1 MHSVTKINKYFQ
13 GFQNSLA
20 AGKSLADV
28 AEFAAYKTWFV
39 ECLLLIPFWSLMMSQ
54 IKLFYSNPVCNEPSF
69 LENNRLFSI
78 SIIKVNLV

>member
-1 MHSVTKINKYFQ
+1 MHSVARINKYFQ

-28 AEFAAYKTWFV
+28 AEFPAYKTWFV
-39 ECLLLIPFWSLMMSQ
+39 ECLVLIPFYLWPLMMSQ
-54 IKLFYSNPVCNEPSF
+54 IKQLLFYNNPVCNEPSF

-78 SIIKVNLV
+78 SIN